1 MHVQTEQSITRFGKF
16 LHSSLVSVSYSQESD
31 VLSLRPRPVTLPVVA
46 VASRAAPAQT
56 TQFFV
61 ADDVTPGVKFVED
74 SYADWLKF
82 TKSHSDWSTN
92 YEAGKVSRPIRLPP
106 RNEWGLSIG
115 RKSK

>member
-1 MHVQTEQSITRFGKF
+1 MLWLVSLRVRASPF
-16 LHSSLVSVSYSQESD
+16 LHV
-31 VLSLRPRPVTLPVVA
+31 VLL
-46 VASRAAPAQT
+46 PAQT
-56 TQFFV
+56 TTNLVFV